1 MKTPIK
7 IMMVLFTLTL
17 ALGTLV
23 LLYASDDSL
32 HRFRWFVFNDPL
44 QLVADV
50 MLGLRS
56 SNSLWYGW
64 ISLSAMIMV
73 GVTIKL
79 AMNAEL
85 RAFSNRLVEAE
96 VAKAELATAL
106 QDSLWK
112 EKHARG
118 AKDDAMKDLEMSV
131 GKLMV
136 AEHQLIESKQLLEI
150 QDKELNALRYQL
162 NVLPERS
169 GDITSPNLEQHSELR
184 DELRRKTDL
193 LLEKDFNIKE
203 LERTF
208 TGKVHALEIQLTT
221 KEQLLKDHDK
231 ELKTVQQELNKARA
245 TRSQTENSLAEEL
258 KKEKHALQLKDSAIK
273 ELEKNLTAKLRALDV
288 QLNEKQN
295 LLQSR
300 SMELETLR
308 ADVNVLT
315 KQLADAASV
324 KDRAEKLLQQEL
336 QREKEVLQSKDLA
349 FKELRESATARVH
362 ALETQLN
369 DKDKLMTEREKEL
382 GTLKLQLTR
391 TGAAKNQVESSLAD
405 ELRKEREALRAKDAA
420 IKELEKDWRGKVH
433 ALESQMSEKQELL
446 QIRST
451 ELEALKSEVG
461 LLTVRV
467 ADTALTKERGEKAL
481 QQELKKKT
489 ELLQSKDRA
498 FKELETNLSTR
509 FQDLENQLSEKE
521 ASLKERNAELDAL
534 RSQLTKMGAAKQ
546 DVEDL
551 LRNELGK
558 TKTVLE
564 AKDSTLKELEEGLS
578 KSVKRLENQL
588 RERDTLLS
596 SRDGE
601 LEALR
606 SEVGTLKARLTK
618 MASAPVRTE
627 GLLQEKLSNET
638 TLKELEEGSKR
649 IRALESLLSEKE
661 EILKH
666 NDEKMER
673 LESDLKEKRKELARH
688 EIGVWQQIEKRG
700 LWKRRL
706 SKFGI
711 SLKD

>member
-118 AKDDAMKDLEMSV
+118 AKDNAMKDLETSV

-150 QDKELNALRYQL
+150 QDRELNALRYQL

-169 GDITSPNLEQHSELR
+169 GNITSPNLEQHSELR

-193 LLEKDFNIKE
+193 LLEKDFTINE
-203 LERTF
+203 LEQTF

-273 ELEKNLTAKLRALDV
+273 ELEKNLTAKIRALDV

-467 ADTALTKERGEKAL
+467 ADTALTKERGEKVL

-578 KSVKRLENQL
+578 KSVKHLENQL

>member
-23 LLYASDDSL
+23 LLYASDDAL

-50 MLGLRS
+50 MLGLRT

-118 AKDDAMKDLEMSV
+118 AKDDAMKDLETSV

-150 QDKELNALRYQL
+150 QDKELNALRYQI

-184 DELRRKTDL
+184 HELRRKTDL
-193 LLEKDFNIKE
+193 LLEKDFTIKE
-203 LERTF
+203 LEQTF

-245 TRSQTENSLAEEL
+245 TGSQVENSLAEEL

-273 ELEKNLTAKLRALDV
+273 ELEKNLTAKIRALDV

-433 ALESQMSEKQELL
+433 ALETQMSEKQELL

-467 ADTALTKERGEKAL
+467 ADTALTKERAEKVL

-489 ELLQSKDRA
+489 ELLQSKDHA

-509 FQDLENQLSEKE
+509 LRDLENQLSEKE
-521 ASLKERNAELDAL
+521 VSLKERSAELDAL

-606 SEVGTLKARLTK
+606 SEVGTLKTRLTK

-627 GLLQEKLSNET
+627 GLRQEKLSNET

-661 EILKH
+661 DILKH

>member
-1 MKTPIK
+1 
-7 IMMVLFTLTL
+7 MMLLFTLTL
-17 ALGTLV
+17 AFGTLV

-50 MLGLRS
+50 MLGLRT

-96 VAKAELATAL
+96 VAKAELAMAL

-273 ELEKNLTAKLRALDV
+273 ELEKNLTAKIRALDV

-336 QREKEVLQSKDLA
+336 KREKEVLQSKDLA
-349 FKELRESATARVH
+349 FKELRESATARIQ

-369 DKDKLMTEREKEL
+369 DKDKLMMEREKEL

-578 KSVKRLENQL
+578 KSVKHLENQL

>member
-50 MLGLRS
+50 MLGLRT

-118 AKDDAMKDLEMSV
+118 AKDDAMKDLETSV

-169 GDITSPNLEQHSELR
+169 GDITSPNLEQHNELR
-184 DELRRKTDL
+184 DDLRRKTDL
-193 LLEKDFNIKE
+193 LLEKDFAIKE
-203 LERTF
+203 LEQTF

-245 TRSQTENSLAEEL
+245 TRSQAENSLAEEL

-273 ELEKNLTAKLRALDV
+273 ELEKNLTAKIRALDV

-467 ADTALTKERGEKAL
+467 ADTALTKERAEKVL

-489 ELLQSKDRA
+489 ELLQSKDHA

-578 KSVKRLENQL
+578 KSVKHLENQL

>member
-7 IMMVLFTLTL
+7 IMMLLFTLTL
-17 ALGTLV
+17 AFGTLV

-50 MLGLRS
+50 MLGLRT

-96 VAKAELATAL
+96 VAKAELAMAL

-231 ELKTVQQELNKARA
+231 ELKTVQQELNKTRA

-273 ELEKNLTAKLRALDV
+273 ELEKNLTAKIRALDV

-336 QREKEVLQSKDLA
+336 KREKEVLQSKDLA
-349 FKELRESATARVH
+349 FKELRESATARIQ

-369 DKDKLMTEREKEL
+369 DKDKLMMEREKEL

-467 ADTALTKERGEKAL
+467 ADTALTKERGEKVL

>member
-7 IMMVLFTLTL
+7 IMMLLFTLTL
-17 ALGTLV
+17 AFGTLV

-50 MLGLRS
+50 MLGLRT

-273 ELEKNLTAKLRALDV
+273 ELEKNLTAKIRALDV

-336 QREKEVLQSKDLA
+336 KREKEVLQSKDLA
-349 FKELRESATARVH
+349 FKELRESATARIQ

-369 DKDKLMTEREKEL
+369 DKDKLMMEREKEL

>member
-1 MKTPIK
+1 MKNKTK
-7 IMMVLFTLTL
+7 IMIVLFTLTL

-23 LLYASDDSL
+23 LLYASDDVL
-32 HRFRWFVFNDPL
+32 RRFRWFVFNDPL
-44 QLVADV
+44 QLIADV
-50 MLGLRS
+50 TLGLRTS
-56 SNSLWYGW
+56 SGLWYAW

-73 GVTIKL
+73 GLTIKL

-96 VAKAELATAL
+96 VAKADLETAL

-118 AKDDAMKDLEMSV
+118 AKDDAMKDLETSV
-131 GKLMV
+131 GKLLV

-162 NVLPERS
+162 NALPERS
-169 GDITSPNLEQHSELR
+169 GEITSPNLEQHSELR
-184 DELRRKTDL
+184 DELQRKTDL
-193 LLEKDFNIKE
+193 LLEKDFAIKE
-203 LERTF
+203 LQQTF
-208 TGKVHALEIQLTT
+208 AGKVHALETQLTT

-245 TRSQTENSLAEEL
+245 TRSQAENSLAEEL
-258 KKEKHALQLKDSAIK
+258 KKEQHALQLKDSAIK
-273 ELEKNLTAKLRALDV
+273 ELEKNLTAKMRTLTV
-288 QLNEKQN
+288 QLSEKQE

-300 SMELETLR
+300 SLELETLK
-308 ADVNVLT
+308 AEVNGWT
-315 KQLADAASV
+315 KQAADAASAR
-324 KDRAEKLLQQEL
+324 DRAENVLQQEL
-336 QREKEVLQSKDLA
+336 KKKTELLLSKDAA
-349 FKELRESATARVH
+349 FKELRENSTTRVD
-362 ALETQLN
+362 ALENQLN
-369 DKDKLMTEREKEL
+369 DKEKLLRERDKEL
-382 GTLKLQLTR
+382 ETLKVQLTR
-391 TGAAKNQVESSLAD
+391 TGAAKNQVESSLAE
-405 ELRKEREALRAKDAA
+405 ELRKEREALRAKESV
-420 IKELEKDWRGKVH
+420 IKELEKDWRGKLH
-433 ALESQMSEKQELL
+433 ALETQMSEKQELL

-451 ELEALKSEVG
+451 DLECLKSEVS
-461 LLTVRV
+461 LLTARV
-467 ADTALTKERGEKAL
+467 AEAALTKEQAEKAL
-481 QQELKKKT
+481 QQELKKNT
-489 ELLQSKDRA
+489 ELLQSKDLA
-498 FKELETNLSTR
+498 FKELQTNLRAR
-509 FQDLENQLSEKE
+509 FRDLENQVNAKE
-521 ASLKERNAELDAL
+521 SSLKEHNAELDAL

-558 TKTVLE
+558 TKAVLE
-564 AKDSTLKELEEGLS
+564 AKDSAIKELEEGLG
-578 KSVKRLENQL
+578 KSVKSLENQL
-588 RERDTLLS
+588 RERDTLLI

-601 LEALR
+601 LEAFR

-673 LESDLKEKRKELARH
+673 LESELKEKRKELARH
-688 EIGVWQQIEKRG
+688 EIEVWQQIEKRG

>member
-50 MLGLRS
+50 MLGLRT

-118 AKDDAMKDLEMSV
+118 AKDDAMKDLETSV

-169 GDITSPNLEQHSELR
+169 GDITSPNLEQHNELR
-184 DELRRKTDL
+184 DDLRRKTDL
-193 LLEKDFNIKE
+193 LLEKDFAIKE
-203 LERTF
+203 LEQTF

-245 TRSQTENSLAEEL
+245 TRSQAENSLAEEL

-273 ELEKNLTAKLRALDV
+273 ELEKNLTAKIRALDV

-578 KSVKRLENQL
+578 KSVKHLENQL

>member
-7 IMMVLFTLTL
+7 IMMLLFTLTL
-17 ALGTLV
+17 AFGTLV

-50 MLGLRS
+50 MLGLRT

-273 ELEKNLTAKLRALDV
+273 ELEKNLTAKIRALDV

-336 QREKEVLQSKDLA
+336 KREKEVLQSKDLA
-349 FKELRESATARVH
+349 FKELRESATARIQ

-369 DKDKLMTEREKEL
+369 DKDKLMMEREKEL

-467 ADTALTKERGEKAL
+467 ADTALTKERGEKVL

>member
-1 MKTPIK
+1 
-7 IMMVLFTLTL
+7 MMVLFTLTL

-23 LLYASDDSL
+23 LLYASDDAL

-50 MLGLRS
+50 MLGLRT

-118 AKDDAMKDLEMSV
+118 AKDDAMKDLETSV

-150 QDKELNALRYQL
+150 QDRELNALRYQL

-169 GDITSPNLEQHSELR
+169 GDITSPNLEQHNELR
-184 DELRRKTDL
+184 DDLRRKTDL
-193 LLEKDFNIKE
+193 LLEKDFAIKE
-203 LERTF
+203 LEQTF
-208 TGKVHALEIQLTT
+208 TGKVHALEIQLTA

-273 ELEKNLTAKLRALDV
+273 ELEKNLTAKIRALDV

-336 QREKEVLQSKDLA
+336 KREKEVLQSKDLA

-405 ELRKEREALRAKDAA
+405 ELRKEREAFRAKDAA

-433 ALESQMSEKQELL
+433 ALETQMSEKQELL

-467 ADTALTKERGEKAL
+467 ADTALTKERAEKVL

-509 FQDLENQLSEKE
+509 LQDLENQLSEKE
-521 ASLKERNAELDAL
+521 VSLKERSAELDAL

-578 KSVKRLENQL
+578 KSVKHLENQL

-606 SEVGTLKARLTK
+606 SRTLKARLTK

>member
-50 MLGLRS
+50 MLGLRT

-273 ELEKNLTAKLRALDV
+273 ELEKNLTAKIRALDV

-336 QREKEVLQSKDLA
+336 KREKEVLQSKDLA
-349 FKELRESATARVH
+349 FKELRESATARIQ

-369 DKDKLMTEREKEL
+369 DKDKLMMEREKEL

-551 LRNELGK
+551 LRKELGK

>member
-50 MLGLRS
+50 MLGLRT

-118 AKDDAMKDLEMSV
+118 AKDDAMKDLETSV

-169 GDITSPNLEQHSELR
+169 GDITSPNLEQHNELR
-184 DELRRKTDL
+184 DDLRRKTDL
-193 LLEKDFNIKE
+193 LLEKDFAIKE
-203 LERTF
+203 LEQTF

-245 TRSQTENSLAEEL
+245 TRSQAENSLAEEL

-273 ELEKNLTAKLRALDV
+273 ELEKNLTAKIRALDV

-467 ADTALTKERGEKAL
+467 ADTALTKERGEKVL

-578 KSVKRLENQL
+578 KSVKHLENQL

>member
-1 MKTPIK
+1 MKTQTK
-7 IMMVLFTLTL
+7 IIILLFTLTL

-23 LLYASDDSL
+23 LLYASDDVL
-32 HRFRWFVFNDPL
+32 RRFRWFVFNDPL
-44 QLVADV
+44 QLIADV
-50 MLGLRS
+50 MLGLRN

-64 ISLSAMIMV
+64 ISLSAIIMV

-96 VAKAELATAL
+96 VAKAELETAL

-118 AKDDAMKDLEMSV
+118 AKDDAMKDLETSV

-169 GDITSPNLEQHSELR
+169 DDATSPNLEQHSELR

-193 LLEKDFNIKE
+193 LLEKDFAVKE
-203 LERTF
+203 LEQTF
-208 TGKVHALEIQLTT
+208 TGKVHALERQLTA

-273 ELEKNLTAKLRALDV
+273 ELEKNLTAKIRALNV
-288 QLNEKQN
+288 QLNEKQD
-295 LLQSR
+295 LSQSR

-336 QREKEVLQSKDLA
+336 NREKELLQSKDLA
-349 FKELRESATARVH
+349 FKELRESSTARVH

-382 GTLKLQLTR
+382 ETLKVQLTR

-405 ELRKEREALRAKDAA
+405 ELQKEREALRAKDAA
-420 IKELEKDWRGKVH
+420 IKELEKNWREKVH
-433 ALESQMSEKQELL
+433 ALETQMGEKQELL

-467 ADTALTKERGEKAL
+467 ADTALTKERAEKVL

-489 ELLQSKDRA
+489 ELLQSRDRA
-498 FKELETNLSTR
+498 FKELEGNLSTR
-509 FQDLENQLSEKE
+509 FQDLENQVSKKE
-521 ASLKERNAELDAL
+521 VSLKERNAELEVL
-534 RSQLTKMGAAKQ
+534 RSQLAKMGASKQ

-551 LRNELGK
+551 LRKELGK
-558 TKTVLE
+558 TKAVLE
-564 AKDSTLKELEEGLS
+564 AKDSTIKELEEGLN
-578 KSVKRLENQL
+578 KSVKNLQNEL

-596 SRDGE
+596 RRDGE

-618 MASAPVRTE
+618 MASAPVRIE
-627 GLLQEKLSNET
+627 SLPQEKLSKET
-638 TLKELEEGSKR
+638 TLKEIEEGSKR

-666 NDEKMER
+666 NDEKRER
-673 LESDLKEKRKELARH
+673 LEAELKEKRKELARH

>member
-1 MKTPIK
+1 MKTQTK
-7 IMMVLFTLTL
+7 IMILLFTLTL

-23 LLYASDDSL
+23 LLYASDDVL
-32 HRFRWFVFNDPL
+32 RRFRWFVFNDPL

-50 MLGLRS
+50 MLGLRTS
-56 SNSLWYGW
+56 HSLWYGW

-73 GVTIKL
+73 GLTIKL

-96 VAKAELATAL
+96 VAKAELETAL

-118 AKDDAMKDLEMSV
+118 AKDDAMKDLETSV
-131 GKLMV
+131 GKLIV
-136 AEHQLIESKQLLEI
+136 AEHQLIESKHLLEI

-169 GDITSPNLEQHSELR
+169 GETTSPNLEQHSELR

-193 LLEKDFNIKE
+193 LLEKDLAIKD
-203 LERTF
+203 LEQTF
-208 TGKVHALEIQLTT
+208 TGKVHALEIQLNT

-245 TRSQTENSLAEEL
+245 TRSQAENSLAEEL

-273 ELEKNLTAKLRALDV
+273 ELEKNLTAKMLALTV
-288 QLNEKQN
+288 QLSEKQE

-300 SMELETLR
+300 SLELETLKTE
-308 ADVNVLT
+308 VNGWT
-315 KQLADAASV
+315 KQAADAASAR
-324 KDRAEKLLQQEL
+324 DRAENVLQQEL
-336 QREKEVLQSKDLA
+336 KKKTELLLSKDAA
-349 FKELRESATARVH
+349 FKELRENSTTRVY
-362 ALETQLN
+362 ALENQLN
-369 DKDKLMTEREKEL
+369 DKEKLLREHDKEL
-382 GTLKLQLTR
+382 ETLKVQLTR
-391 TGAAKNQVESSLAD
+391 TGAAKNQVESSLAE
-405 ELRKEREALRAKDAA
+405 ELRKEREALRAKESV
-420 IKELEKDWRGKVH
+420 IKELEKDWRGKLR
-433 ALESQMSEKQELL
+433 ALETQMSEKQELF

-451 ELEALKSEVG
+451 ELESLKSEVS
-461 LLTVRV
+461 LLTARV
-467 ADTALTKERGEKAL
+467 AEAALTKERAEKAL
-481 QQELKKKT
+481 QQELKKNT
-489 ELLQSKDRA
+489 ELLQSKDLA
-498 FKELETNLSTR
+498 FKELQTNLSAR
-509 FQDLENQLSEKE
+509 FRDLENQVNAKE
-521 ASLKERNAELDAL
+521 SSLKEHNAELDAL

-558 TKTVLE
+558 TKSVLE
-564 AKDSTLKELEEGLS
+564 AKDSAIKELEEGLKKTA
-578 KSVKRLENQL
+578 KSLENQL

-627 GLLQEKLSNET
+627 GLPQEKVLTET

-673 LESDLKEKRKELARH
+673 LEAELKEKRKELARH
-688 EIGVWQQIEKRG
+688 EIEVWQDIEKRG

>member
-7 IMMVLFTLTL
+7 IMMLLFTLTL
-17 ALGTLV
+17 AFGTLV

-50 MLGLRS
+50 MLGLRT

-193 LLEKDFNIKE
+193 LLEKDFTINE
-203 LERTF
+203 LEQTF

-273 ELEKNLTAKLRALDV
+273 ELEKNLTAKIRALDV

-349 FKELRESATARVH
+349 FKELRESATARIQ

-578 KSVKRLENQL
+578 KSVKHLENQL

>member
-50 MLGLRS
+50 MLGLRT

-118 AKDDAMKDLEMSV
+118 AKDDAMKDLETSV

-150 QDKELNALRYQL
+150 QDKELNGLRSQV
-162 NVLPERS
+162 NVLAERS
-169 GDITSPNLEQHSELR
+169 GEMTPPSMQEQIALR
-184 DELRRKTDL
+184 DELKKKTDL
-193 LLEKDFNIKE
+193 LKAKDAAIRE
-203 LERTF
+203 LENNWA
-208 TGKVHALEIQLTT
+208 GKVHVLETLVGA
-221 KEQLLKDHDK
+221 KERLLKERDK
-231 ELKTVQQELNKARA
+231 ELDTLQVQL
-245 TRSQTENSLAEEL
+245 TRTGAAKNQAESLLAEEL
-258 KKEKHALQLKDSAIK
+258 RKEQQALQAKDSTMK
-273 ELEKNLTAKLRALDV
+273 ELEKSLTAKARALNV
-288 QLNEKQN
+288 QLNEKQE
-295 LLQSR
+295 LLQGR
-300 SMELETLR
+300 STELEVLR
-308 ADVNVLT
+308 AEVNTLT
-315 KQLADAASV
+315 GRLTDAASA
-324 KDRAEKLLQQEL
+324 KERAENVLREEFKKKTEL
-336 QREKEVLQSKDLA
+336 LQSKDAA
-349 FKELRESATARVH
+349 FKELRESSTARVH
-362 ALETQLN
+362 ALEDQLN
-369 DKDKLMTEREKEL
+369 NKEKLLTERDKEL
-382 GTLKLQLTR
+382 DTLKMQLTR
-391 TGAAKNQVESSLAD
+391 TGAAKNQVETSLAE
-405 ELRKEREALRAKDAA
+405 ELRKEREALRARDAA
-420 IKELEKDWRGKVH
+420 VKGLEKDWRGKLD
-433 ALESQMSEKQELL
+433 ALETQLTEKQELL
-446 QIRST
+446 QSRST
-451 ELEALKSEVG
+451 ELEALKSEVN
-461 LLTVRV
+461 LLTARV
-467 ADTALTKERGEKAL
+467 AETTLTKERAEKVL

-489 ELLQSKDRA
+489 ELLQSKDLA
-498 FKELETNLSTR
+498 FKELQTNLSAR
-509 FQDLENQLSEKE
+509 LRDLEIQVNAKE
-521 ASLKERNAELDAL
+521 SSLKEHNAEMDAL

-606 SEVGTLKARLTK
+606 SEVVTLKTRLTK

-627 GLLQEKLSNET
+627 GLRQEKLSNET
-638 TLKELEEGSKR
+638 TLRELEEGSKR

>member
-1 MKTPIK
+1 
-7 IMMVLFTLTL
+7 MMLLFTLTL
-17 ALGTLV
+17 AFGTLV

-50 MLGLRS
+50 MLGLRT

-245 TRSQTENSLAEEL
+245 TRSQAENSLAEEL

-273 ELEKNLTAKLRALDV
+273 ELEKNLTAKIRALDV

-467 ADTALTKERGEKAL
+467 ADTALTKERGEKVL

-578 KSVKRLENQL
+578 KSVKHLENQL

>member
-1 MKTPIK
+1 MKTQTK
-7 IMMVLFTLTL
+7 IMSVLFTLTL

-23 LLYASDDSL
+23 LLYASDDVL
-32 HRFRWFVFNDPL
+32 RRFRWFVFNDPL

-50 MLGLRS
+50 TLGLRTS
-56 SNSLWYGW
+56 SALWYGW

-73 GVTIKL
+73 GLTIKL

-96 VAKAELATAL
+96 VAKAELETAL

-118 AKDDAMKDLEMSV
+118 AKDDAMKDLETSV
-131 GKLMV
+131 GKLMLV
-136 AEHQLIESKQLLEI
+136 EHQLIESKQLLEI
-150 QDKELNALRYQL
+150 QDKELNGLRYQL
-162 NVLPERS
+162 NVLPERP
-169 GDITSPNLEQHSELR
+169 GELTSPNLEQQSELR
-184 DELRRKTDL
+184 DELRRKTEL
-193 LLEKDFNIKE
+193 LLEKDVAIKE
-203 LERTF
+203 LEQTF
-208 TGKVHALEIQLTT
+208 TGKVHALERQLNT

-245 TRSQTENSLAEEL
+245 TRSQAENSLAEEL

-273 ELEKNLTAKLRALDV
+273 EVEKNLTAKIRALNV
-288 QLNEKQN
+288 QLNEKQD

-336 QREKEVLQSKDLA
+336 KREKELLQSKDLA
-349 FKELRESATARVH
+349 FKELRESSTARVH
-362 ALETQLN
+362 TLETQLN

-382 GTLKLQLTR
+382 ETLKVQVTR
-391 TGAAKNQVESSLAD
+391 TGAAKNQAESSLAD
-405 ELRKEREALRAKDAA
+405 ELRKEREASRAKDAA

-433 ALESQMSEKQELL
+433 ALETQMSEKQELL

-467 ADTALTKERGEKAL
+467 ADTALTKERAEKVL

-489 ELLQSKDRA
+489 ELLQSKDLA
-498 FKELETNLSTR
+498 FKELQTNQSAR
-509 FQDLENQLSEKE
+509 FRDLENQLNAKE
-521 ASLKERNAELDAL
+521 SSLKEHNAELDAL

-558 TKTVLE
+558 TKAVLE
-564 AKDSTLKELEEGLS
+564 AKDSTIKELEESLN
-578 KSVKRLENQL
+578 KSVKRLETQL
-588 RERDTLLS
+588 RERDTLLR

-606 SEVGTLKARLTK
+606 SEVGTLKTRLTK

-638 TLKELEEGSKR
+638 TLKELQEGSKR

-661 EILKH
+661 EILKA
-666 NDEKMER
+666 NDERMER
-673 LESDLKEKRKELARH
+673 LESEIKEKRKELARH
-688 EIGVWQQIEKRG
+688 EIGVWRQIEKRG

>member
-50 MLGLRS
+50 MLGLRT

-118 AKDDAMKDLEMSV
+118 AKDDAMKDLETSV

-169 GDITSPNLEQHSELR
+169 GDITSPNLEQHNELR

-193 LLEKDFNIKE
+193 LLEKDFAIKE
-203 LERTF
+203 LEQTF

-245 TRSQTENSLAEEL
+245 TRSQAENSLAEEL

-273 ELEKNLTAKLRALDV
+273 ELEKNLTAKIRALDV

-295 LLQSR
+295 LLQSQ

-336 QREKEVLQSKDLA
+336 KREKEVLQSKDLA
-349 FKELRESATARVH
+349 FKELRESATARIQ

-369 DKDKLMTEREKEL
+369 DKDKLMMEREKEL

-521 ASLKERNAELDAL
+521 ASLKERNAEQDAL

-578 KSVKRLENQL
+578 KSVKHLENQL